1 MTKGFQISEKQ
12 RAKKTQGI
20 QYPQREAIFK
30 RLYDVNEA
38 SIYLGRKVWSVRNL
52 INTGKIPY
60 VQDGRRKL
68 LDIKDMD
75 NWIERNKVKE
85 YL

>member
-1 MTKGFQISEKQ
+1 MKKAST
-12 RAKKTQGI
+12 KTQGI
-20 QYPQREAIFK
+20 QYPEREAIFK

-38 SIYLGRKVWSVRNL
+38 SVYLGRKVWSVRNL

-75 NWIERNKVKE
+75 NWIERNKTRNF
-85 YL
+85 Y